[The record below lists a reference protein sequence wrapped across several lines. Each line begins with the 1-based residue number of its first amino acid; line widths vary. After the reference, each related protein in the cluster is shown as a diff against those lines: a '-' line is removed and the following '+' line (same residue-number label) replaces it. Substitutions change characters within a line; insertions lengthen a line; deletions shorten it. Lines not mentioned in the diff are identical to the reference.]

1 MGYIIQACQG
11 PSDFTPSLLFDGS
24 MDWAIAG
31 LFLLLL
37 LCDILLTLEEMLE
50 SELNGWMNWA
60 SGLPGTIGS
69 VVGFAARLVP
79 WLLRYITCVGAGAA
93 AFFLIRYLNGVL
105 PQEIWLIFGKTVLV
119 AMFVMALAPL
129 AKLIATAAKLTG
141 NPAAKVL
148 SSFLDQNPVG
158 EVLQEVF
165 FAQLLLLLLLC
176 GLLESGFLY
185 RALG

>member
-1 MGYIIQACQG
+1 
-11 PSDFTPSLLFDGS
+11 
-24 MDWAIAG
+24 
-31 LFLLLL
+31 
-37 LCDILLTLEEMLE
+37 
-50 SELNGWMNWA
+50 
-60 SGLPGTIGS
+60 
-69 VVGFAARLVP
+69 
-79 WLLRYITCVGAGAA
+79 
-93 AFFLIRYLNGVL
+93 
-105 PQEIWLIFGKTVLV
+105 
-119 AMFVMALAPL
+119 MFVIALAPL